1 VVAYDLTTLYIRNG
15 ADKEDNFLFL
25 LSATS
30 YILYVVHHAFRQMDI
45 NKIGRQATE
54 VLTGQRE
61 ELTRIDT
68 NDYTN
73 QQFDK
78 LIVRNSISL
87 SIVYLALG
95 LIATVL
101 LLIPR
106 KDDMNLIDMF
116 KSNWLW
122 ATVIAMI
129 PIVIVY
135 FGIRGLTDRTP
146 KLIVDTDGI
155 KTKDWSAAWSD
166 IVETKF
172 KFLSGKTTYLIIKTQ
187 TTEKSIDIGIT
198 NIGPRFLGHHIELLK
213 KRAS

>member
-1 VVAYDLTTLYIRNG
+1 
-15 ADKEDNFLFL
+15 
-25 LSATS
+25 
-30 YILYVVHHAFRQMDI
+30 MDF
-45 NKIGRQATE
+45 NKIGRQANE

-61 ELTRIDT
+61 ELTRIDA

-129 PIVIVY
+129 PIAIVY

-187 TTEKSIDIGIT
+187 TTEKSIDIGTT